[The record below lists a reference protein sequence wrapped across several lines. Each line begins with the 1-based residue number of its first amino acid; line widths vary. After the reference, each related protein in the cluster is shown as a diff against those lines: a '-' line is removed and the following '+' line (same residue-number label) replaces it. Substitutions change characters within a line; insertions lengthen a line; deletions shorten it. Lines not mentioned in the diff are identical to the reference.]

1 MTVAGW
7 ERSLGSTL
15 KSLRQS
21 HLSNSGYES
30 LKGCLRQCQNPRTF
44 VIHATMVGSRNGTVC
59 WEKKRVRVC
68 LMSWR
73 DDLFAE
79 TFHRVS
85 WSFPKRAIALPEGE
99 DPRREVGS
107 FGKSSDAKTLRKSE

>member
-21 HLSNSGYES
+21 HLSNLGYES
-30 LKGCLRQCQNPRTF
+30 LKGCLRQCQNPGTF
-44 VIHATMVGSRNGTVC
+44 VIRATMVCSRNGTVC
-59 WEKKRVRVC
+59 WEEKRVREC

-73 DDLFAE
+73 DDPFSE
-79 TFHRVS
+79 TFHRVT
-85 WSFPKRAIALPEGE
+85 WSFPEGE
-99 DPRREVGS
+99 EPRREVGR